1 MTVNEIITQQI
12 IDRIEEAK
20 RTGKTFNWVK
30 PFGENACRY
39 AKGYMKENEQ
49 QRNEIKQEEER

>member
-20 RTGKTFNWVK
+20 RTGKTFHWVK
-30 PFGENACRY
+30 PFGENACRFWIISATLY
-39 AKGYMKENEQ
+39 TD
-49 QRNEIKQEEER
+49 

>member
-39 AKGYMKENEQ
+39 PVSYEQ
-49 QRNEIKQEEER
+49 S